1 MDPLEKILRQAKTIA
16 VVGLSN
22 NTDRP
27 AYDVARYLQRSGYRI
42 IPVNPNEIQVLGEQA
57 YPDLLSIPHP
67 IDIVDIFRRPE
78 YVPEIVRQAIARN
91 ARVVWMQPGAENY
104 DAAEQA
110 EAAGLVAIVG
120 MCLRVQHKHSQSHQ
134 IPST

>member
-1 MDPLEKILRQAKTIA
+1 MDPLEKILRQAEIIA
-16 VVGLSN
+16 IVGLSN
-22 NTDRP
+22 NTTRP
-27 AYDVARYLQRSGYRI
+27 AYDVARYLQGSGYRI
-42 IPVNPNEIQVLGEQA
+42 IPVNPNENQVLGEPA
-57 YPDLLSIPHP
+57 YPDLMSVPYP

-110 EAAGLVAIVG
+110 KAAGLVAIVG
-120 MCLRVQHKHSQSHQ
+120 MCLRVQHKRTQS
-134 IPST
+134 